1 MKFDY
6 VNQNF
11 KRQPEPDDDV
21 FDPYGILAQELI
33 GFGALLFLFYDL

>member
-1 MKFDY
+1 MTLDY

-21 FDPYGILAQELI
+21 FDPYGILALELI
-33 GFGALLFLFYDL
+33 GFGVMLFSFYDP